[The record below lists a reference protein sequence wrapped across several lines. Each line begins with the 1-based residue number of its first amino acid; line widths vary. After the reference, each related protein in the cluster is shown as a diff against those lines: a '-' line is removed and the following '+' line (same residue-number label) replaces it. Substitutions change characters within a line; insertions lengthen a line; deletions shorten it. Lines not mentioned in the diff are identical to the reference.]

1 MITEFD
7 LTWYLVGMAQG
18 LSLLLS
24 LAVGYYLGRKAE
36 R

>member
-1 MITEFD
+1 MTTTFD

-24 LAVGYYLGRKAE
+24 LTVGYYLGRKSRE
-36 R
+36 